1 MSWFKKKRSLRI
13 SPILLADQ
21 LYQILVEENDPQ
33 AAPQAAPEKYHLPA
47 EVHERFRQK
56 VFLYREANVLSA
68 LLDWAKED
76 PALFEQPLQEYER
89 ILFPQS
95 PGTPAAPSARLL
107 AVRAAMADL
116 QELFQLTRQG
126 GGQLSWSKKWFAD
139 IGRDETNPV
148 TLVLLSTF
156 WLDLHIAVQKSLNAI
171 GGRSPKGYGSD

>member
-21 LYQILVEENDPQ
+21 LYQILVEEF

-56 VFLYREANVLSA
+56 LFLYKEANVLLA
-68 LLDWAKED
+68 LWVWAKED

-95 PGTPAAPSARLL
+95 PETPAGAARLR
-107 AVRAAMADL
+107 AVRDAGADL
-116 QELFQLTRQG
+116 EELFQLTRQER
-126 GGQLSWSKKWFAD
+126 GQLSWSKKWFAD
-139 IGRDETNPV
+139 IGHDETNPI
-148 TLVLLSTF
+148 TLVQLFTFLLN
-156 WLDLHIAVQKSLNAI
+156 LHIAVQKSLNAI
-171 GGRSPKGYGSD
+171 GGRSPMQTPDTQA